1 MRPLQI
7 SPDTAVK
14 LAAKLNVPLEHLM
27 HMPQHILLA
36 KLAELAK
43 SEAAEDS
50 EDSAASEKKEERK
63 GE

>member
-43 SEAAEDS
+43 SEASEAGGASAPETKAER
-50 EDSAASEKKEERK
+50 KEE
-63 GE
+63 